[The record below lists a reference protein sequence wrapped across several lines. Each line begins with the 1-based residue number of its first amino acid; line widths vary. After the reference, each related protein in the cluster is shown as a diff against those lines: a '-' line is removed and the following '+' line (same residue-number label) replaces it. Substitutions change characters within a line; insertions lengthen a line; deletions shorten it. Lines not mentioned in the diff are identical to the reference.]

1 MPAATKA
8 PATTPAVPEGASPDV
23 QLYAALAAFQG
34 EVTAA
39 PKDASNPHFRCQYA
53 TLASVL
59 QAIQPAT
66 AHGLSHTITF
76 ETSDSG
82 PLLVATLL
90 HIGGAS
96 IRSTLPIGFGADW
109 QKNGSAISYAR
120 RYALMALYGL
130 AAADDDDDGNTAA
143 PARVPAQRQ
152 APTSA
157 PARRTPE
164 DDRAITIATA
174 RKRCREAG
182 LTDKGFAHMVHELGE
197 GLAVVIDQLPDHI
210 LKRLAT
216 AGASDQ
222 SIARWNAGGD
232 LPDEQQEPL
241 PLADQSVVA
250 QLAGASA

>member
-130 AAADDDDDGNTAA
+130 AAADDDDDGQTAA

-157 PARRTPE
+157 PVRRTAE

-174 RKRCREAG
+174 RKRCRESG
-182 LTDKGFAHMVHELGE
+182 LTADGAARMVAELGE
-197 GLAVVIDQLPDHI
+197 GKVASFDQLPDAI

-216 AGASDQ
+216 TGVSDAT
-222 SIARWNAGGD
+222 IARWNAGD
-232 LPDEQQEPL
+232 NPEDDQQDAL

-250 QLAGASA
+250 QLAGAAA